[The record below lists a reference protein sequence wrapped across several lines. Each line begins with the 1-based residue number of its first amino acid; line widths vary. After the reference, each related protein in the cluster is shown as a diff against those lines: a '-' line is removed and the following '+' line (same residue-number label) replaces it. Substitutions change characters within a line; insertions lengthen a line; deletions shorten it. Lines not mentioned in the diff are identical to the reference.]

1 MTPATVSGD
10 AKSAAPVRGIV
21 LFAHGSRDPLWH
33 RPMQAVAP
41 RILENSTGLAVEC
54 AYLELSTP
62 DLPTVCQSLLARGV
76 QTITI
81 IPMFLG
87 VGRHARED
95 LPVLVTALRAAHPD
109 AHFELQGAVGED
121 LRLIAL
127 LADIAIE
134 RPMSGGTLFN

>member
-1 MTPATVSGD
+1 MTHDAVSGD
-10 AKSAAPVRGIV
+10 AAGAAPVRGIV

-33 RPMQAVAP
+33 RPMQAVAQ
-41 RILENSTGLAVEC
+41 RVLESSTGLAVEC

-62 DLPTVCQSLLARGV
+62 DLQTVCQSLLARGV

-109 AHFELQGAVGED
+109 TRFELQSAVGED
-121 LRLIAL
+121 VRLIAL
-127 LADIAIE
+127 LADIAVE
-134 RPMSGGTLFN
+134 RPKGNAR